1 MDRTLLE
8 ALVFQRDHHIDGNV
22 YKACQCDFA
31 YNSNHIEGS
40 TLTHDQTVQ
49 IFDRETFSGTATV
62 DDIVEARNHFRAF
75 DHVLDT
81 WDMPLSPDYLRA
93 MHRILK
99 SGTTDAA
106 NPVMSVGEF
115 KKFSNVI
122 GGAVSDVETASPK
135 EAPRLVGDLIDSYE
149 GKSVRQFEDIVHFHW
164 ELERIHPF
172 SDGNGRVGR
181 LVMFKECLRAGITP
195 FIITEDI
202 RLYYIRGLRE
212 YASVTGYLEDTCG
225 FAQDR
230 FEATYMPMAK
240 EFMRVLRDT
249 RRFPERHEP

>member
-8 ALVFQRDHHIDGNV
+8 ALVFQRDHHVDDSV
-22 YKACQCDFA
+22 YKVCQCDFA
-31 YNSNHIEGS
+31 YHSNRIEGS

-49 IFDRETFSGTATV
+49 IFDSETFSGTATV

-81 WDMPLSPDYLRA
+81 WDRSLSPDYLCA

-99 SGTTDAA
+99 SDTTDAA

-115 KKFSNVI
+115 KKFYNVI
-122 GGAVSDVETASPK
+122 GGAASDVETASP
-135 EAPRLVGDLIDSYE
+135 EDVPRLVGDLIGSYE
-149 GKSVRQFEDIVHFHW
+149 SKSVRRFKDIVRFHW

-181 LVMFKECLRAGITP
+181 LLMFKECLRSGITP

-212 YASVTGYLEDTCG
+212 YANVTGYLEDTCG

-240 EFMRVLRDT
+240 EFMRALHDSGSS
-249 RRFPERHEP
+249 

>member
-8 ALVFQRDHHIDGNV
+8 ALIFQRDHHIDGNV

-49 IFDRETFSGTATV
+49 IFDRATFSGTAAV

-81 WDMPLSPDYLRA
+81 WDEPLSPDYLRA

-99 SGTTDAA
+99 SGTAYAA

-122 GGAVSDVETASPK
+122 GGAVSDVETASL
-135 EAPRLVGDLIDSYE
+135 EDVLHLAGDLIDSRE
-149 GKSVRQFEDIVHFHW
+149 GKSVRQFEDIVRFHW

-181 LVMFKECLRAGITP
+181 LVMFKECLRAGIVP

-212 YASVTGYLEDTCG
+212 YASVTGYMEDTCG

-230 FEATYMPMAK
+230 SEATYMPMAK

-249 RRFPERHEP
+249 GSL

>member
-49 IFDRETFSGTATV
+49 IFDRATFSGTAAV

-81 WDMPLSPDYLRA
+81 WDEPLSPDYLRA

-99 SGTTDAA
+99 SGTAYAA

-122 GGAVSDVETASPK
+122 GGAVSDVETASP
-135 EAPRLVGDLIDSYE
+135 EDVLHLVGDLIDSRE
-149 GKSVRQFEDIVHFHW
+149 GKSVRQFEGVCKRHGLSGGYLRLCPGPLRGHVHADG
-164 ELERIHPF
+164 ERAHVRAARHLPF
-172 SDGNGRVGR
+172 SRAPR
-181 LVMFKECLRAGITP
+181 AVM
-195 FIITEDI
+195 
-202 RLYYIRGLRE
+202 
-212 YASVTGYLEDTCG
+212 
-225 FAQDR
+225 
-230 FEATYMPMAK
+230 M
-240 EFMRVLRDT
+240 T
-249 RRFPERHEP
+249 RRGVAAEGDECYHSYTTGELAHAG

>member
-1 MDRTLLE
+1 M
-8 ALVFQRDHHIDGNV
+8 
-22 YKACQCDFA
+22 
-31 YNSNHIEGS
+31 NHVEGS

-49 IFDRETFSGTATV
+49 IFDRATFSGTATV

-81 WDMPLSPDYLRA
+81 WDEPLSSDYLCA

-99 SGTTDAA
+99 SGTADAA
-106 NPVMSVGEF
+106 NPVMAVGEF

-122 GGAVSDVETASPK
+122 GGTVSDVETASP
-135 EAPRLVGDLIDSYE
+135 EDVPHMVGDLIDSYE
-149 GKSVRQFEDIVHFHW
+149 GKSVRQFEDIVRFHW

-202 RLYYIRGLRE
+202 RLHYIRGLRE

-240 EFMRVLRDT
+240 EFMRVLRDA

>member
-1 MDRTLLE
+1 MTRR
-8 ALVFQRDHHIDGNV
+8 FR
-22 YKACQCDFA
+22 F
-31 YNSNHIEGS
+31 
-40 TLTHDQTVQ
+40 
-49 IFDRETFSGTATV
+49 FDRATFSGTAAV

-81 WDMPLSPDYLRA
+81 WNEPLGPYYLRA

-99 SGTTDAA
+99 SGTADAA
-106 NPVMSVGEF
+106 NPVMAVGEF

-122 GGAVSDVETASPK
+122 GGAVSDVETASP
-135 EAPRLVGDLIDSYE
+135 EDVPHLVGDLIDSYE
-149 GKSVRQFEDIVHFHW
+149 GKSVRQFEDIVRFHR

-195 FIITEDI
+195 FIITE
-202 RLYYIRGLRE
+202 
-212 YASVTGYLEDTCG
+212 V
-225 FAQDR
+225 
-230 FEATYMPMAK
+230 TYMPMAK
-240 EFMRVLRDT
+240 EFMCVLRDT